1 MNEDNK
7 PVINPQMNDY
17 TQDKGKNFK
26 IAIVLTVVLIV
37 TIVILGISMNN
48 MLKQANHYVEDDDK
62 TTEVVDNKTTKE
74 TGKVT
79 SNITELSD
87 LFIIDVDN
95 NLSGNNDL
103 FLSFNTYAS
112 GELVNTFDYEIYA
125 IGTGEKTKF
134 IVNKADIGVY
144 DKYDYKINHK
154 KTIYKSLLSEEVGL
168 NKDYTINDNQIT
180 YIANNQT
187 GKSITRL
194 SIVTLFYDSNSK
206 IVDAKFGST
215 YGIKETGEV
224 KVLNSSKEYDKA
236 EAVIVEA
243 YTV

>member
-17 TQDKGKNFK
+17 TETKGKNFK
-26 IAIVLTVVLIV
+26 IAIVLTIVLIV

-48 MLKQANHYVEDDDK
+48 MLKQANYYEEDEDK
-62 TTEVVDNKTTKE
+62 TTEVVETKTTKE
-74 TGKVT
+74 TGKVS

-95 NLSGNNDL
+95 DLSGNNDL

-112 GELVNTFDYEIYA
+112 GELANTFDYVIYA
-125 IGTGEKTKF
+125 VGTGEKTMF
-134 IVNKADIGVY
+134 IVNKSEIGVY

-180 YIANNQT
+180 YIVNNQT

-194 SIVTLFYDSNSK
+194 SVVTLFYDSNSK
-206 IVDAKFGST
+206 IVDAKFGSA